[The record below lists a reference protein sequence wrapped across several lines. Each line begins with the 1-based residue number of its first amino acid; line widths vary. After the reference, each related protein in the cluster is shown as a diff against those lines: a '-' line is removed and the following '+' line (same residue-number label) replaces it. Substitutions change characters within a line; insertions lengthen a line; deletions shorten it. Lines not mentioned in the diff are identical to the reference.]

1 MGKDNIDHHRL
12 MSQMLSLVA
21 TDARPVPDRKTSFDQ
36 NLVGSLEKQ
45 LNSRPQKDELV
56 ERNILRDDSVAPAL
70 QAARERLQKQQ
81 LHVGNTHRFIEPN
94 AYK

>member
-1 MGKDNIDHHRL
+1 M
-12 MSQMLSLVA
+12 A
-21 TDARPVPDRKTSFDQ
+21 AARPAPDRKTSFDQ

-45 LNSRPQKDELV
+45 LNARPQKDELV

-81 LHVGNTHRFIEPN
+81 LQDKLGHALQTRPKAEELVEEGILQADEAPT
-94 AYK
+94 A

>member
-1 MGKDNIDHHRL
+1 MYSNPTAAAL
-12 MSQMLSLVA
+12 PA
-21 TDARPVPDRKTSFDQ
+21 PDRKTSFDQ

-45 LNSRPQKDELV
+45 LNARPQKDELV

-81 LHVGNTHRFIEPN
+81 LQVGHSRHSLEHEV
-94 AYK
+94 